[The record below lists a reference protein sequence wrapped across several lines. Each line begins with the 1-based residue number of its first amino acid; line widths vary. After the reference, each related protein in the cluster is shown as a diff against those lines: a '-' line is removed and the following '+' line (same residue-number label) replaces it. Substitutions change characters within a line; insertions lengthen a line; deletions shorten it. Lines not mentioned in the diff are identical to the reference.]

1 MKIILLLLITV
12 LIGCKQNENINEEN
26 PLSYDSYRTKMAKA
40 IFGNKSIPKKDQK
53 LFMNY
58 QLNMTKSAF
67 NNATKTNIQQNLA
80 KIINDTVYLDL
91 EKTCNFTIKG
101 NFKNNQLKAIY
112 LNHFWKYSTK
122 SNSYN
127 HSPFYKKYY
136 DILQSKYGKPI
147 CNFVDTSDV
156 TDTRGALWIKDGIA
170 IHLDEWI
177 SISSNT
183 NIKELISTSINYIE
197 VKSQQKWIKDLE
209 LEEKEE
215 KMKLEMERNR
225 IKVDNLKKDS
235 IARSKF

>member
-1 MKIILLLLITV
+1 MKIILLLLITI

-26 PLSYDSYRTKMAKA
+26 PLSYDAYSIQMAKA
-40 IFGNKSIPKKDQK
+40 IFEDKSVPKKDQK

-58 QLNMTKSAF
+58 QLDMTESSF
-67 NNATKTNIQQNLA
+67 NNASKTNIQQNLA
-80 KIINDTVYLDL
+80 KIINDTLYLNL
-91 EKTCNFTIKG
+91 EKTCNFTIKS
-101 NFKNNQLKAIY
+101 NFKTNKLKAIY
-112 LNHFWKYSTK
+112 LNHCWKYNTK
-122 SNSYN
+122 SDSYN
-127 HSPFYKKYY
+127 PRTFYKKYY

-215 KMKLEMERNR
+215 KIKLKMERNR

-235 IARSKF
+235 ITRSKF